1 VLPLSELKPGLK
13 GEVWTVFKGSTPE
26 PFTVEVAGIVQNA
39 LGPGKNLILCELT
52 DPRVQKMGAVAG
64 MSGSPLYIDGK
75 IVGVLSYQIQRFE
88 TVRYA
93 GFTPIADMLEVSAL
107 PSALAP
113 PGAPAPI
120 QIKGLHDTRGT
131 IASMTTADFTPL
143 TPAFSLA
150 GISPQVAAMFDS
162 QFQALGLSTM
172 SLGGHADGGS
182 SENMSGSQ
190 NLKPGDV
197 VAAALAVGDI
207 TIAATGTVSH
217 VDGKRILA
225 FGHPMLSLGAT
236 ELPMTAAQVV
246 TILPSQF
253 NSIKISNTGRI
264 IGSFSQDRLSGVYGE
279 VGRAPHMV
287 PIEVN
292 LPARLNRKTLHFAVA
307 RQEQVLPI
315 IAATG
320 LAQAVSGSNE
330 AGFTRGFRL
339 ITTVEFPGEAPFQLN
354 QLYPGPQGFQQ
365 GVAEFVGNLQQ
376 CLYNPYERTFPDH
389 IRFSVEETA
398 EVPIG
403 FVGVLQVS
411 RTQTEPGSSITATI
425 DWHGFQ
431 QEATSETVTIPVPN
445 EWAGKDLEVVLEPG
459 PVLDEMTG
467 HPRAFVPADFN
478 NFSEYLEALRLRR
491 ATDGLYLAVV
501 ERTKLFS
508 DQRTLTPELP
518 GSLERI
524 AHRTDENRYQRRDAV
539 TPLWETALLP
549 GRVFTAQFRKPLQV
563 TD

>member
-1 VLPLSELKPGLK
+1 MPISELRPGQR
-13 GEVWTVFKGSTPE
+13 GEVWTVFKGSVPE
-26 PFTVEVAGIVQNA
+26 PFSVEVTGIVQNA

-52 DPRVQKMGAVAG
+52 DQRVQNMGAVAG
-64 MSGSPLYIDGK
+64 MSGSPLYIDGR

-107 PSALAP
+107 PSQLNAP
-113 PGAPAPI
+113 GTGLPI
-120 QIKGLHDTRGT
+120 PIKGLKDSRGHP
-131 IASMTTADFTPL
+131 ASISGTDFSPL
-143 TPAFSLA
+143 TPSFSLS
-150 GISPQVAAMFDS
+150 GISPEVAASFES
-162 QFQALGLSTM
+162 QFQALGLGPIA
-172 SLGGHADGGS
+172 LGGHADGGTRANLTIN
-182 SENMSGSQ
+182 EE
-190 NLKPGDV
+190 LKPGDV

-207 TIAATGTVSH
+207 SVAATGTVSH
-217 VDGKRILA
+217 VEGRRVLA

-253 NSIKISNTGRI
+253 NSIKVSNTGQV

-279 VGRAPHMV
+279 LGRAPHLV
-287 PIEVN
+287 PVDVE
-292 LPARLNRKTLHFAVA
+292 LPARLHRRTLHFAVV
-307 RQEQVLPI
+307 RQEQVLPV
-315 IAATG
+315 IAAAG

-339 ITTVEFPGEAPFQLN
+339 TTTVEFPDSAPFRLN

-365 GVAEFVGNLQQ
+365 GVAEFVGRLQQ

-398 EVPIG
+398 EVPLG
-403 FVGVLQVS
+403 FVGLLQVS
-411 RTQTEPGSSITATI
+411 RTQTAPGSDLTATI

-431 QEATSETVTIPVPN
+431 QDARSETVTIPVSP
-445 EWAGKDLEVVLEPG
+445 EWAGKDLEVVLVPG
-459 PVLDEMTG
+459 PVLDEMSG
-467 HPRAFVPADFN
+467 RPRNPVATDFN
-478 NFSEYLEALRLRR
+478 DFNEFLDALRQRR
-491 ATDGLYLAVV
+491 STEGLYLAVV
-501 ERTKLFS
+501 EKTRLFS
-508 DQRTLTPELP
+508 DQRTLTPDLP

-539 TPLWETALLP
+539 SPLWETAVLP
-549 GRVFTAQFRKPLQV
+549 GRIFTAQFHKPLQV